1 MKNRLQNNN
10 GFTLIELI
18 MVIAI
23 IGVLSGI
30 GVMSSR
36 DMYASYQ
43 MRGVARQVYSDMQ
56 YARLIAIKQGRESVI
71 NWGKDASGDVYYI
84 SDWKVFDSDKPW
96 PKANLPTYL
105 TGNKSSYKHIKACH
119 PTSPASDPI
128 DVEFNPNGS
137 AISDIINGGIKLSMD
152 DRVYRIYISSEGTG
166 NVRILN
172 RTTLVDE
179 GIDADECP

>member
-30 GVMSSR
+30 AVMSSR

-43 MRGVARQVYSDMQ
+43 IRGLARQVYSDMQ
-56 YARLIAIKQGRESVI
+56 YARLLAIKQGKESVI
-71 NWGKDASGDVYYI
+71 DWGKDASGDIYY
-84 SDWKVFDSDKPW
+84 SPKWKVSGGKL
-96 PKANLPTYL
+96 PKRDAKTYL
-105 TGNKSSYKHIKACH
+105 TGANANYKNIKACH
-119 PTSPASDPI
+119 PTSPASDPT
-128 DVEFNPNGS
+128 DVEFNPNGTAS
-137 AISDIINGGIKLSMD
+137 TGGIKLSMD
-152 DRVYRIYISSEGTG
+152 GRVYWVYISSPGTG

-179 GIDADECP
+179 DKDVDECP